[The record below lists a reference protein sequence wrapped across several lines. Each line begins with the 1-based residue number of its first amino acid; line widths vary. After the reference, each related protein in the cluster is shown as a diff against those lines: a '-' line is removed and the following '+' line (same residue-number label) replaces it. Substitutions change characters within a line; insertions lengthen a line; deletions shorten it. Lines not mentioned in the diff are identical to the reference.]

1 MDKLVIDIETSNSFA
16 DVGGRDNFNDLKV
29 SLVGAYS
36 YDDDRFYSF
45 YEDQIEA
52 FAPLLKRAGLV
63 IGFAINRFDI
73 PVLKKHFDFNLF
85 ALERL
90 DMLEEIELKLGQR
103 VSLNALAK
111 ANLGEAKTHSNGL
124 EAIKLY
130 HEGNFEELKDYCIN
144 DVRLT
149 RDLYE
154 LAKKQGY
161 LLVPEKN
168 NPENLLKAEFNLSDV
183 ALPAT
188 LF

>member
-1 MDKLVIDIETSNSFA
+1 MDKLVIDIETSNTFA
-16 DVGGRDNFNDLKV
+16 DVGSRDNFHDLKV
-29 SLVGAYS
+29 SVIGAYS
-36 YDDDRFYSF
+36 YK
-45 YEDQIEA
+45 EDKFFAFHENQIQE
-52 FAPLLKRAGLV
+52 FAPFLQRAGLV

-73 PVLKKHFDFNLF
+73 PVLKKHFAFDIF

-90 DMLEEIELKLGQR
+90 DLLEEIELKLGQR
-103 VSLNALAK
+103 VSLSALAK
-111 ANLGEAKTHSNGL
+111 ANLGIGKEHHGL
-124 EAIKLY
+124 EAIKMY
-130 HEGNFEELKDYCIN
+130 RDGNLEELKNYCLN

-154 LAKKQGY
+154 LAKRQGY

-168 NPENLLKAEFNLSDV
+168 NPINLLRAEFNLQEI